1 MRSYAA
7 GLLLVLI
14 ACPALAGEK
23 PGEPEKPSPDEIAR
37 ERLEAF
43 GDAYRTRK
51 WQDRV
56 TAVRKLTPCVHES
69 VTKRLVQVLAKDPE
83 RDVQLAVIA
92 GLRKHEKHAKI
103 VLRAVAP
110 ILEDDKRTPQVLEAL
125 VQLVVILDGRRHW
138 REIARLIGHEDDEL
152 VVACFRALGKW
163 KELGAHR
170 EILTFWKAYPE
181 EGKWIGLK
189 SKLVRGRS
197 RWPDRRGW
205 NRGRP
210 TCVRALKRAVEEM
223 TGEEIETHTAF
234 QEWCKKNRAK
244 IANARRRR
252 N

>member
-1 MRSYAA
+1 MRIRATA
-7 GLLLVLI
+7 LLLVLLT
-14 ACPALAGEK
+14 CPSLAGEK
-23 PGEPEKPSPDEIAR
+23 PGEPHKPSPDEIAR
-37 ERLEAF
+37 EHLKAF

-56 TAVRKLTPCVHES
+56 AAVRKLAPCVHEA
-69 VTKRLVQVLAKDPE
+69 VTKRLVHILVKDPE
-83 RDVQLAVIA
+83 RDVQLAVVDA
-92 GLRKHEKHAKI
+92 LRKHEEHAKI
-103 VLRAVAP
+103 VLRAIPP
-110 ILEDDKRTPQVLEAL
+110 ILKDNKRTPQVLEAL
-125 VQLVVILDGRRHW
+125 VQLVVVLDGRRHW

-152 VVACFRALGKW
+152 VVACFRALGRW

-189 SKLVRGRS
+189 SRLVRGIP

-223 TGEEIETHTAF
+223 TGEEIETRVAF

-252 N
+252 E